1 MNSILRKKV
10 QVGKYS
16 IPLLPLLLLTVGSV
30 VVATVYITLQFT
42 ITMNTQPYPK
52 VTFWEWSTS
61 QKKNTFD
68 YSVNI
73 FAGIKTVDE
82 NITHGIFNDDSAQH
96 QCYLRIKS
104 LNNPANIAK
113 LKITIYNST
122 NTILTKE
129 WTEFVTLPTSWE
141 NFTTAANAKYAIWIE
156 ITTGSPSESGTFEI
170 EVKEE
175 YP

>member
-1 MNSILRKKV
+1 VTQIKEKK
-10 QVGKYS
+10 YR
-16 IPLLPLLLLTVGSV
+16 IPPLVLGIIIASGIVI
-30 VVATVYITLQFT
+30 AAVYIALQFN
-42 ITMNTQPYPK
+42 IIMNYQQYPK
-52 VTFWEWSTS
+52 VTFWEWNTS
-61 QKKNTFD
+61 QKKTTFD

-73 FAGIKTVDE
+73 FPGIKTVDE

-104 LNNPANIAK
+104 LSNSVNIAK

-129 WTEFVTLPTSWE
+129 WSESGILPTSWE

-156 ITTGSPSESGTFEI
+156 ITAAGSPSGASTFEI
-170 EVKEE
+170 EVKENN
-175 YP
+175 P

>member
-1 MNSILRKKV
+1 MLALVIIL
-10 QVGKYS
+10 G
-16 IPLLPLLLLTVGSV
+16 IAL
-30 VVATVYITLQFT
+30 AAVYIALHFN
-42 ITMNTQPYPK
+42 ILMNPQQYPK
-52 VTFWEWSTS
+52 VTFWKWSTS
-61 QKKNTFD
+61 EKKNTFD

-104 LNNPANIAK
+104 LSNSASIAK

-129 WTEFVTLPTSWE
+129 WTEFGTLPTSWE

-156 ITTGSPSESGTFEI
+156 ITATVSPSGSSAFEI
-170 EVKEE
+170 EVKEDN
-175 YP
+175 P